1 VLPVLPY
8 PILTYA
14 TLGLAVTDESSVIQA
29 VSPGL
34 CRLLSVA
41 EADLVGRCLPE
52 LFGPAS
58 ARAASLLEEVSR
70 SDEAS
75 ETRDIEYI
83 HPILG
88 PIHLLCCAWPLH
100 DATYAAAR
108 MIVHLT
114 DVREP
119 LPTGPPLESGTRAV
133 APHMQLM
140 LPKSREGSDLAE
152 LISQDPGAPLSTILE
167 YADLLESELRGEGP
181 PHSHEWLERI
191 SEAAR
196 RISGMIQDLH
206 DSGRLEAGGVVLD
219 RQPTDVQALAERI
232 ATRLTSA
239 ERAQRVRVICDA
251 KPPSLNLDVERF
263 DRALSNLIVNGLK
276 FSGANAEVTV
286 AIRSDEHDVWL
297 AVTDRGRGIPT
308 VDIPRIF
315 EPYYR
320 VKTDTRAEGVGLG
333 LYIARLIIEEHG
345 GHVDVTSV
353 PGIGSSFM
361 ITMPL
366 KSADTPA

>member
-1 VLPVLPY
+1 VLPY

-14 TLGLAVTDESSVIQA
+14 TLGLAVTDGTSLILA

-34 CRLLSVA
+34 CSLLSVP
-41 EADLVGRCLPE
+41 EADLVGRLLPE

-70 SDEAS
+70 SDAAS
-75 ETRDIEYI
+75 ETREIEYA
-83 HPILG
+83 HPTLG
-88 PIHLLCCAWPLH
+88 PIQLLCCAWPLH
-100 DATYAAAR
+100 DTSYAAPR

-114 DVREP
+114 DVRQA
-119 LPTGPPLESGTRAV
+119 LPTGAPLGSSTV
-133 APHMQLM
+133 TAPHMQLL
-140 LPKSREGSDLAE
+140 LPKSRERSDLVE
-152 LISQDPGAPLSTILE
+152 LMPQDPGTPLSTILE
-167 YADLLESELRGEGP
+167 YADLLESELRGEGT

-191 SEAAR
+191 GEAAR

-251 KPPSLNLDVERF
+251 KPPSLRLDVERF

-276 FSGANAEVTV
+276 FSGANAEVTI

-297 AVTDRGRGIPT
+297 AVTDRGRGIPSD
-308 VDIPRIF
+308 DIPRIF

-320 VKTDTRAEGVGLG
+320 VKTGTHAEGVGLG

-366 KSADTPA
+366 ESAHTPA